1 LMSLKTLV
9 KDWCPPFVLNVLR
22 RATARPASPPP
33 RFEGVYS
40 TWEEAAA
47 RAGGY
52 DSDAIFARTRDAIL
66 KVVRGEAAF
75 ERDSVILDRPEYPLF
90 LIASLLH
97 VAAASDGRL
106 DILDFGGSLGS
117 SFFQCRP
124 FVSSI
129 RRLRWSVVEQPHY
142 VAFGKAELENE
153 VLRFHRTIAECLSVE
168 HPNVAVLS
176 GVLHCIPSP
185 WGVVDEIIAA
195 GLPYVIIDRQPLSPL
210 PTDRVSISRVP
221 KEIYE
226 GSYPLWWLS
235 EPRFRAAWAAWYD
248 VVAES
253 ELAPLE
259 TPVGLLP
266 RRQIL
271 LARRR

>member
-1 LMSLKTLV
+1 MSLKTLV
-9 KDWCPPFVLNVLR
+9 KEWCPPLLLNVMR
-22 RATARPASPPP
+22 RAMAGSPPPP
-33 RFEGVYS
+33 RFEGDYS

-47 RAGGY
+47 RAVGY

-97 VAAASDGRL
+97 VAAASGGRL

-124 FVSSI
+124 FVSPI
-129 RRLRWSVVEQPHY
+129 RGLRWSVVEQPHY
-142 VAFGKAELENE
+142 VAFGKAQLETE
-153 VLRFHRTIAECLSVE
+153 VLRFHRTIADCLSVE
-168 HPNVAVLS
+168 RPNVAVLS
-176 GVLHCIPSP
+176 GVLHCLPSP
-185 WGVVDEIIAA
+185 WPIVDEIIAA
-195 GLPYVIIDRQPLSPL
+195 DLPYVIVDRQPLSPL

-235 EPRFRAAWAAWYD
+235 EPRFRASWAARYD
-248 VVAES
+248 VVAEA
-253 ELAPLE
+253 ELAPLD

-266 RRQIL
+266 RRQML